1 MVAAVGRLRTAALE
15 TVIGW
20 LGYMKRAPRHQK
32 RLVVGQDGRKTYQ
45 LLHRDAR

>member
-1 MVAAVGRLRTAALE
+1 MAAVLGSLRTVALE
-15 TVIGW
+15 TVIGL

-32 RLVVGQDGRKTYQ
+32 RPVVGQDGSKTYQ